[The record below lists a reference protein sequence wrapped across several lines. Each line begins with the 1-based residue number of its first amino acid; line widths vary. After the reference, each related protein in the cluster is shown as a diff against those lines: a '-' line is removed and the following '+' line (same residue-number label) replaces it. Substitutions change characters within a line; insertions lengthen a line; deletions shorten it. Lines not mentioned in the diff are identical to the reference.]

1 MGTETY
7 PKGSP
12 QPSSNVGNQ
21 KMTMFEEKKNSSKR
35 TYPRSG
41 SGNAMPGNE
50 QHITLKQ
57 GSGLMGS
64 VPCGSKK
71 KFSTEKEK
79 SFVKASKKAAVTKS
93 Y

>member
-1 MGTETY
+1 MY
-7 PKGSP
+7 CQFPKGSP

-21 KMTMFEEKKNSSKR
+21 KSTTFQEKKNSSKR

-41 SGNAMPGNE
+41 TSQHLQGNE
-50 QHITLKQ
+50 QHRTLKQ

-71 KFSTEKEK
+71 GFQTEKDK
-79 SFVKASKKAAVTKS
+79 TFVTAKKKALVYRK